1 MKIKQQKKKTPLRL
15 ASFET
20 LENKYYGKK
29 GKAKREAYEAAF
41 REELIGEIIKQIRE
55 KQNLTQE
62 ELAQMLNVNK
72 SNISKIE
79 NNLKSIRMD
88 TFFRVLEALKTKM
101 TIKLEFGKIYREVK
115 FASQ

>member
-1 MKIKQQKKKTPLRL
+1 
-15 ASFET
+15 
-20 LENKYYGKK
+20 
-29 GKAKREAYEAAF
+29 
-41 REELIGEIIKQIRE
+41 
-55 KQNLTQE
+55 
-62 ELAQMLNVNK
+62 MLNVNK

-115 FASQ
+115 FLSQ

>member
-1 MKIKQQKKKTPLRL
+1 MKSTPAKQKASIKLT
-15 ASFET
+15 SFDV

-29 GKAKREAYEAAF
+29 GTAKREVYETAF
-41 REELIGEIIKQIRE
+41 KEELIGEIIKQIRE

-62 ELAQMLNVNK
+62 ELAQLLDVNK

-88 TFFRVLEALKTKM
+88 TFFRVLKALNTQM
-101 TIKLEFGKIYREVK
+101 TIKLVFDKIQSEIK
-115 FASQ
+115 FAS